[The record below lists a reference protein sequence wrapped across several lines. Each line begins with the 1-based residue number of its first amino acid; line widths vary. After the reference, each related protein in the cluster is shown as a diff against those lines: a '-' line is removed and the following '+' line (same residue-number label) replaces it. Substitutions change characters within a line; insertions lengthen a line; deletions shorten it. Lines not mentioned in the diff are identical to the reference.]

1 MKQEKQHFHIFERY
15 NKDEE
20 IEHYDVC
27 IIGGGPSGLTAGIY
41 SSRYGLHT
49 SLITK
54 DMGGMANL
62 AEKIENYPGFEGS
75 GIELMGKFWQQA
87 KKFGTTPKQDCI
99 FPHLSL
105 LPLSSTSS
113 FLGQAWSELAQI
125 TKLTNLVISKK

>member
-62 AEKIENYPGFEGS
+62 AEKIENKPGFEGS

-87 KKFGTTPKQDCI
+87 KKFGTEY
-99 FPHLSL
+99 LN
-105 LPLSSTSS
+105 
-113 FLGQAWSELAQI
+113 SEVADLEKDK
-125 TKLTNLVISKK
+125 T